1 MSEWELKE
9 KSTGELTVT
18 IDGDEWKKDCD
29 KAFNKL
35 SQQVVLPGFR
45 KGKAPKEI
53 LEKNIS
59 KQQVE
64 LEAVETN
71 ANDWLRA
78 GIDEKKVEPISQPT
92 LEIKSIDEEK
102 AVVVFK
108 FAVKPEIT
116 LGDYKGLE
124 YNVDDIS
131 VSDEDLNTEINR
143 MRENYA
149 DIETKDGAAE
159 KGDTVNINYE
169 GFKDGVPFEGGK
181 AENYNLE
188 LGSGSFIPGFEDQLI
203 GAKAGDEKELNVT
216 FPEDYHEESLKG
228 APVVFKVKVN
238 EVKSKVLP
246 ELDDD
251 FAKDVNAPGVETAE
265 QLKTLV
271 RSRLETGKK
280 DTAVNKADDAI
291 LETAA
296 NNANF
301 EVPDVMVEDEENEMF
316 NRFAQQVQQYG
327 MDVKQYLGMMGKKAE
342 EVKESYKEQ
351 AEKNVKVRLVLEK
364 IAETE
369 QLAPKA
375 EDIEKEFQNIADQYR
390 MDVEKV
396 KSLIDP
402 NMLKKDLSN
411 QLAYD
416 FIKDNAK
423 KNDNALKAEEM
434 TKQEEE
440 KAKAE
445 AEEKAKAEAAEKAK
459 AETEKT
465 AE

>member
-1 MSEWELKE
+1 
-9 KSTGELTVT
+9 
-18 IDGDEWKKDCD
+18 
-29 KAFNKL
+29 
-35 SQQVVLPGFR
+35 
-45 KGKAPKEI
+45 
-53 LEKNIS
+53 
-59 KQQVE
+59 
-64 LEAVETN
+64 
-71 ANDWLRA
+71 
-78 GIDEKKVEPISQPT
+78 
-92 LEIKSIDEEK
+92 
-102 AVVVFK
+102 
-108 FAVKPEIT
+108 
-116 LGDYKGLE
+116 
-124 YNVDDIS
+124 
-131 VSDEDLNTEINR
+131 

-271 RSRLETGKK
+271 RFRLETGKK